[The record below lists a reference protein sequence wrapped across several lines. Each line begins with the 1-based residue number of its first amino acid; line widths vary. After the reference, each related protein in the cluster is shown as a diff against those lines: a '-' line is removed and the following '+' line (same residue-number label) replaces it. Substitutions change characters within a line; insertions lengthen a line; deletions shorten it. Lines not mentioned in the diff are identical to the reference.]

1 MAVGGRSKDILMQF
15 LIEAIILS
23 LFGGLL
29 GMVVGITA
37 SKVIAAVIK
46 WPIPISWEGLLL
58 AFVFTGAIG
67 VFFGFYPA
75 NKASKLNPIDA
86 LRYE

>member
-1 MAVGGRSKDILMQF
+1 MAVGGTSKDILMQF

-23 LFGGLL
+23 LLGGLL
-29 GMVVGITA
+29 GMVLGITA

-46 WPIPISWEGLLL
+46 WPIPISWEAILL